1 MEIKILDK
9 GFVRFV
15 EMLGNDMSAVQAAR
29 VSYGRGL
36 TNIKRDRK
44 LLFYLMEN
52 GHHTPFEHIVF
63 KFHIKTPIFVM
74 RQWIRHRISSVN
86 ERSGRYTE
94 FKEDWYIPE
103 KIRTDDNIN
112 LQGSKLSSDEN
123 LNSEGLKKI
132 EGSIQRSF
140 EEYRK
145 LRELGIAKEL
155 ARIVLP
161 VSMYT
166 EFYWT
171 INVRSLMNFL
181 NLRADG
187 HAQFEMQEYAK
198 AIAKIF
204 EEKCPNTYE
213 AFIKY
218 NYKGDILKGV
228 E

>member
-9 GFVRFV
+9 GFVRFI
-15 EMLGNDMSAVQAAR
+15 EMLGDDMSAVQAAR
-29 VSYGRGL
+29 VSYGKGL

-44 LLFYLMEN
+44 LLFYLIEHD
-52 GHHTPFEHIVF
+52 HHTPFEHIVF
-63 KFHIKTPIFVM
+63 KFHVKTPIFVM

-94 FKEDWYIPE
+94 FNEEWYIPE

-112 LQGSKLSSDEN
+112 LQGSNFSSDEK
-123 LNSEGLKKI
+123 LNSDGVKKI
-132 EGSIQRSF
+132 EESIERSF

-145 LRELGIAKEL
+145 LREMGVAKEL

-171 INVRSLMNFL
+171 LNVRSLMNFL

-187 HAQFEMQEYAK
+187 HAQFEIREYAK

-213 AFIKY
+213 AFLKFY
-218 NYKGDILKGV
+218 YKGNILKGA